1 MTIEKTTSLLDE
13 IENLKARLKG
23 KIKCVTMPAE
33 KPKVLALGMYAID
46 VEPIPPRNRNN
57 REVHL
62 DYLTHLKESVITL
75 REIAE
80 EARIEKPLD
89 NTLKNACFY
98 TKRSQELLEYVIGTF
113 PKEFSKR
120 DKKQPEH
127 VSTSEI
133 VITERFSNT
142 SEKPLTRYKHR
153 NKKEKAISSG
163 IPTTAETQTID
174 ASVKYTTISANQQ
187 NPNKNWGFNIP
198 NSPSSSVFKCRSYRS
213 SFGCSKHM
221 TGNHSWLRNFMKKF
235 IRTVRFGNGHFGAIM
250 GYGDYVI
257 GDSVISMIYYVE
269 GLRHNLFSVVLSNLL
284 IVKSLQ
290 EQIMVVASWLNHL
303 NFGTINDLARKDLND
318 IVERQNCTLV
328 EAARTMLIFFKALMF
343 LWAEAVATAFFGAL
357 CYPINDSE
365 DLRKLKATDD
375 IGIFVSYAP
384 NKKVQVLVVSA
395 GIPSSTIIDQDAPS
409 TSHSLSS
416 SEVQP
421 PISHQGVAAGSNFKD
436 NPFAQDEDDP
446 FVNVFAPE
454 LISEAS
460 SSGDVSSAE
469 SNQVIQPH
477 DHLRKWSKDH
487 PMDNV
492 IVEPKNFKT
501 TMAEACWF
509 KAMQEE
515 IHEFDRIQNKARLVA
530 KGYRQEEGI
539 DFEESYL
546 PVAQIEAI
554 RIFIANAANKNM
566 IIY

>member
-1 MTIEKTTSLLDE
+1 
-13 IENLKARLKG
+13 
-23 KIKCVTMPAE
+23 
-33 KPKVLALGMYAID
+33 MYAID

-62 DYLTHLKESVITL
+62 DYLKHLKESVETL
-75 REIAE
+75 REIVE

-98 TKRSQELLEYVIGTF
+98 TKRSQELLEYVIGTC

-174 ASVKYTTISANQQ
+174 ASVVQIIFWYLDSGCL
-187 NPNKNWGFNIP
+187 KN
-198 NSPSSSVFKCRSYRS
+198 
-213 SFGCSKHM
+213 M
-221 TGNHSWLRNFMKKF
+221 TGNSSRLRNFVKKF
-235 IRTVRFGNGHFGAIM
+235 IGTVRFGNDHFGAIM

-257 GDSVISMIYYVE
+257 GDSMISRVYYVE
-269 GLRHNLFSVVLSNLL
+269 GLGHNLFSVGQFYDSDLEVAFRKHSCYVRDVDGVDLLKGKSKKYTHKPKSKNTIIEVLHTLHMDLCGPIRVHNINGKKYILV
-284 IVKSLQ
+284 IVDDYSRFTWVKFLRSKDETL
-290 EQIMVVASWLNHL
+290 EFVIKFLNQIQVGLNK
-303 NFGTINDLARKDLND
+303 NDRYIQTDNGTEFVNQVLTEFYESVSIFHQKFVPRTPRQND

-384 NKKVQVLVVSA
+384 NKK
-395 GIPSSTIIDQDAPS
+395 
-409 TSHSLSS
+409 
-416 SEVQP
+416 
-421 PISHQGVAAGSNFKD
+421 
-436 NPFAQDEDDP
+436 
-446 FVNVFAPE
+446 
-454 LISEAS
+454 
-460 SSGDVSSAE
+460 
-469 SNQVIQPH
+469 
-477 DHLRKWSKDH
+477 
-487 PMDNV
+487 
-492 IVEPKNFKT
+492 
-501 TMAEACWF
+501 
-509 KAMQEE
+509 
-515 IHEFDRIQNKARLVA
+515 
-530 KGYRQEEGI
+530 
-539 DFEESYL
+539 
-546 PVAQIEAI
+546 
-554 RIFIANAANKNM
+554 
-566 IIY
+566 